1 VPWWRILLATKTFR
15 YKESPANISLKM
27 TEENKE
33 KWIFIVNPIAGNSFA
48 GTLVPEIEAKIK
60 KYNIDGEIVLTEY
73 KGHASELSKNAAEKG
88 VKYIIAVGGDG
99 TFNEVARSLI
109 NNREVIAGIIPA
121 GSGNDYC
128 QITGFPDRL
137 KECEWETFFRKNA
150 IAQDVGIVNDS
161 IFLNG
166 LGIGFDAEVAAQN
179 YTEEGKVRKGGS
191 DKYIWHIVKTL
202 LFFREKRMI
211 AVSDGERHETDCF
224 MNTISIGRRFAGSFF
239 VTPRALA
246 NDALLDVC
254 SIKKLNLF
262 HRFRLLLRVPKG
274 THITDRRVNYFQS
287 SSLDLEFPNEVPY
300 HVDGEIF
307 FARTFKIRIIPG
319 GLNVLYNPE
328 GTHFFKRT

>member
-1 VPWWRILLATKTFR
+1 
-15 YKESPANISLKM
+15 M
-27 TEENKE
+27 TEEKKE

-48 GTLVPEIEAKIK
+48 GTLVPEIENKLMA
-60 KYNIDGEIVLTEY
+60 YNIDGVVVLTERP
-73 KGHASELSKNAAEKG
+73 GHATEISKTSAEKG

-99 TFNEVARSLI
+99 TFNEVARPLI
-109 NNREVIAGIIPA
+109 NNMKVVAGIVPA

-128 QITGFPDRL
+128 QIPGFPNRFTNH
-137 KECEWETFFRKNA
+137 EWKIFFRKNV
-150 IAQDVGIVNDS
+150 IAQDVGIVNGT

-202 LFFREKRMI
+202 LFFREKKMNV
-211 AVSDGERHETDCF
+211 VSNVERHETDCF

-239 VTPRALA
+239 VTPKAIA

-262 HRFRLLLRVPKG
+262 HRFRLLLKVPKG

-287 SSLDLEFPNEVPY
+287 SSIDLEFPKEVPY
-300 HVDGEIF
+300 HVDGELF
-307 FARTFKIRIIPG
+307 YAKTFNIRLIPA
-319 GLNVLYNPE
+319 GLNIIYNPD
-328 GTHFFKRT
+328 GSHFFKRV